1 MFCDVVLIGT
11 LCPDILMYA
20 EQGQKIIPGRE
31 IFVPYMQIRAGG
43 PSSYPA
49 IAMAKLGLHCCPIDK
64 IGSDIFGD
72 FMLKELERFGVDTK
86 YIEISSDEKTSVTIA
101 ISTRSEQDTM
111 VAYPGPNR
119 KLSVNS
125 MISSLKRAPAAKL
138 LHVAAYPFSNYL
150 RHFKNENISRFFQY
164 AKKRGVLISLDPN
177 QHHPENCPK
186 DEVEKFLGVLKYVD
200 VLLLNL
206 NEGKMVA
213 GEKSPAKIVSSL
225 LKLGP
230 KVVALKLGKEG
241 SCVGS
246 QEENVQ
252 KVSSFKVEVVD
263 TTGAGDVFDGAF
275 IYGLLKGWKL
285 REIANSANT
294 AAALY
299 ISQSKIDK
307 KFPSAQD
314 IHNFLK
320 RERTVF

>member
-1 MFCDVVLIGT
+1 MLCDVVLIST

-20 EQGQKIIPGRE
+20 EQEQKIIPGRE
-31 IFVPYMQIRAGG
+31 IFVPYMQIRPGG
-43 PSSYPA
+43 PSSYSA
-49 IAMAKLGLHCCPIDK
+49 ITMAKLGLHCCPIDK
-64 IGSDIFGD
+64 VSSDIFGD

-86 YIEISSDEKTSVTIA
+86 YIGISSDEKTSVTVA

-119 KLSVNS
+119 KLSVDS
-125 MISSLKRAPAAKL
+125 MISSLKRAPAGKV
-138 LHVAAYPFSNYL
+138 LHVAVYPFSNYL
-150 RHFKNENISRFFQY
+150 RHFKNEDISRFFQY
-164 AKKRGVLISLDPN
+164 AKKRGFLISLDPN
-177 QHHPENCPK
+177 QHHPESCSK
-186 DEVEKFLGVLKYVD
+186 DEIEKFLRDLKYVD

-206 NEGKMVA
+206 NEGKMA
-213 GEKSPAKIVSSL
+213 TGEKSPVEIVSFFLNS
-225 LKLGP
+225 GP
-230 KVVALKLGKEG
+230 KVVALKLGEKG

-246 QEENVQ
+246 QEEDVQ

-285 REIANSANT
+285 RKIAIFANA

-299 ISQSKIDK
+299 ISQPKIDK

-320 RERTVF
+320 REKTVF